1 MPKHDDLADYHAIE
15 QPLVDMRVS
24 QADMKYVAQLPRLIF
39 PLSFFA
45 LVIAC
50 VHFHSI
56 RYFRDGSMDTS
67 TWHARSFPHLP
78 HRFAFFRISALND
91 RPAPGL
97 YRRGLLLIVRKKQRI
112 SIFSRIPLIE
122 GE

>member
-50 VHFHSI
+50 VHFHGI
-56 RYFRDGSMDTS
+56 RYFRGGNMDTS
-67 TWHARSFPHLP
+67 TGRLYLSFTNS
-78 HRFAFFRISALND
+78 RQRISAMLSLSSRD
-91 RPAPGL
+91 TEGQGL
-97 YRRGLLLIVRKKQRI
+97 HQRV
-112 SIFSRIPLIE
+112 
-122 GE
+122 GERD